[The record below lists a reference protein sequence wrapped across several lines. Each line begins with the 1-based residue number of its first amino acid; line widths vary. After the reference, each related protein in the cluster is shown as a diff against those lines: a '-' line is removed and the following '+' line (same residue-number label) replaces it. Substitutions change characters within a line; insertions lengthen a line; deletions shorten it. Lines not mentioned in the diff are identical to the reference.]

1 MVSIDSIETGNTN
14 RGWGVNEKSHAR
26 VGGQLERMR
35 PRTGM

>member
-1 MVSIDSIETGNTN
+1 MVSIDSIETGARTV
-14 RGWGVNEKSHAR
+14 GCGVNEKSHAR